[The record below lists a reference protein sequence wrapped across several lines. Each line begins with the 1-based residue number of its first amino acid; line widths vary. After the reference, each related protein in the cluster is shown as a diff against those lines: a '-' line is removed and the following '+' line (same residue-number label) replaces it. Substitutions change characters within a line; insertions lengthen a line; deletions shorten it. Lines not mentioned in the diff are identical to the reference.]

1 MAIFGVFHGFFGF
14 LVCVSSLFVA
24 YDEVFLCCFCYWC
37 DWMGFCRGF
46 GRYFILVVE
55 VHSSLELW
63 RTVLL
68 RKKHFWNCKYHKITV
83 PTSVT

>member
-1 MAIFGVFHGFFGF
+1 VWCILILVYERFMAIFGVFHGFFGF

-46 GRYFILVVE
+46 GRYFILVVAFG
-55 VHSSLELW
+55 W
-63 RTVLL
+63 RYIPGYSWI
-68 RKKHFWNCKYHKITV
+68 FWCIGW
-83 PTSVT
+83 